1 MTYERFMDSCPKEL
15 EPYVKAHNN
24 KIMEEDC
31 VADIFQYF
39 MESDTDN
46 MKEALKELGAE
57 YTEDEIRLVRIKFTS
72 ELAN

>member
-1 MTYERFMDSCPKEL
+1 
-15 EPYVKAHNN
+15 
-24 KIMEEDC
+24 
-31 VADIFQYF
+31 
-39 MESDTDN
+39 

>member
-1 MTYERFMDSCPKEL
+1 MNYWVGKVLKCEEEPAKIKE
-15 EPYVKAHNN
+15 
-24 KIMEEDC
+24 IEEDC